1 MNRDWLERRGVW
13 WLLFP
18 VMGANLAGVM
28 WVVPWVLHVSKRWGG
43 SDLLPLFFVVGSLLG
58 EGVLLWR
65 ARRKVNAFADVIAGD
80 SSRGTLIRALEEL
93 HALPRHTVRHNLQA
107 WLALAL
113 FVSAGLMRWGG
124 ESWQVIPYLCFMS
137 LLPAILSGGFT
148 AVLTSERCFGARN
161 ALSRG
166 LPPHEVVN
174 VAKSKAPPVR
184 ALVMLF
190 TLLLV
195 VIPVIAGFDIVRTS
209 LVDAPLKLNALPV
222 DQRAVSALALKRE
235 LVTSLAEVLG
245 LSLLLAGMVAASAGR
260 SIARP
265 LSQLVNE
272 ANRLTRGELRQARVI
287 AADSEVWRVTST
299 FAVLQERLGGLVA
312 RISRAGSDVSGATT
326 LLSRTSKRSETTA
339 AEQAAALNETSAT
352 TEELARSA
360 RQIAVSAA
368 SVQELALRTQEAA
381 KQGTQ
386 DATAFLAAVERMTQ
400 DHVSIENAVHRL
412 QQRVQQIGR
421 IVELI
426 NTVADRSD
434 LLALSAELEGTRA
447 GDVGRGFSLVGAE
460 MRRLAENVLES
471 TAEVEE
477 LIAEIRDATV
487 RTAEATQRGATLTD
501 KSTALAAEVTA
512 ALNRVAQLA
521 EQTAEQVRGITLATQ
536 QQESGTDQ
544 LAEAMGDVLAGTQ
557 EELVITQR
565 LADVNQS
572 LVTLSGSLQAV
583 VARFTAPQGE
593 S

>member
-1 MNRDWLERRGVW
+1 
-13 WLLFP
+13 
-18 VMGANLAGVM
+18 
-28 WVVPWVLHVSKRWGG
+28 
-43 SDLLPLFFVVGSLLG
+43 
-58 EGVLLWR
+58 
-65 ARRKVNAFADVIAGD
+65 
-80 SSRGTLIRALEEL
+80 
-93 HALPRHTVRHNLQA
+93 
-107 WLALAL
+107 
-113 FVSAGLMRWGG
+113 
-124 ESWQVIPYLCFMS
+124 MS
-137 LLPAILSGGFT
+137 LIL
-148 AVLTSERCFGARN
+148 GA
-161 ALSRG
+161 L
-166 LPPHEVVN
+166 
-174 VAKSKAPPVR
+174 
-184 ALVMLF
+184 
-190 TLLLV
+190 
-195 VIPVIAGFDIVRTS
+195 
-209 LVDAPLKLNALPV
+209 
-222 DQRAVSALALKRE
+222 
-235 LVTSLAEVLG
+235 
-245 LSLLLAGMVAASAGR
+245 VAASAGR

-272 ANRLTRGELRQARVI
+272 ANRLTRGELRQPRVI
-287 AADSEVWRVTST
+287 AADSEVWRVTSV
-299 FAVLQERLGGLVA
+299 FAVLQERLAGLVA
-312 RISRAGSDVSGATT
+312 KVSRTGTDVSGATA

-368 SVQELALRTQEAA
+368 SVQELALRTQDAA

-386 DATAFLAAVERMTQ
+386 DAAAFLAAVERMTQ
-400 DHVSIENAVHRL
+400 DNVSIENAVTRL

-487 RTAEATQRGATLTD
+487 RTAEATQRGAALTD
-501 KSTALAAEVTA
+501 KSTALAAEVTG

-521 EQTAEQVRGITLATQ
+521 AQTAEQVRGITLATQ
-536 QQESGTDQ
+536 QQERGTDQ

-557 EELVITQR
+557 AELVITQR

-583 VARFTAPQGE
+583 VARFTAAQGE
-593 S
+593 R